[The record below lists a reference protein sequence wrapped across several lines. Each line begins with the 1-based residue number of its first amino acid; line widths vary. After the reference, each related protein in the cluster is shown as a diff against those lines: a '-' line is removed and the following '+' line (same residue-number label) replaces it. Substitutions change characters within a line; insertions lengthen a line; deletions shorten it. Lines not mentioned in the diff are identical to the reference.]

1 MQYHFFFAVI
11 GKHPILRKS
20 VRSISANR
28 KSLFM
33 NSRRV
38 LVSIAFGLS
47 CVFSSSAQVNAY
59 QVSARRVSPKPSLF
73 AGLPVKNDCS
83 AAVLETLFRNGKEV
97 CIPLGNG
104 VMKLQGEIVLRKI
117 QNPVVQTLTIRLPE
131 FPEGYC
137 TLSRIQEENGA
148 VRYSGR
154 IMSPSYDDALI
165 LECRNG
171 TYSFVR
177 TEKKQIL
184 AE

>member
-1 MQYHFFFAVI
+1 
-11 GKHPILRKS
+11 
-20 VRSISANR
+20 
-28 KSLFM
+28 M

-38 LVSIAFGLS
+38 LVCIACGL
-47 CVFSSSAQVNAY
+47 CFTISSSAQVNAY

-73 AGLPVKNDCS
+73 AGLPIKNVCR
-83 AAVLETLFRNGKEV
+83 AEVLETLFRNGKEV

-104 VMKLQGEIVLRKI
+104 GMKLQGEIVLKKI
-117 QNPVVQTLTIRLPE
+117 QNPAVQTLTIRLPE
-131 FPEGYC
+131 FPESYC

-148 VRYSGR
+148 VRFAGR

-177 TEKKQIL
+177 TGKKNIL
-184 AE
+184 TE